1 MSWDIPAGRVF
12 PALPGLQSL
21 EPPVSVT
28 ASVTVVPV
36 MVGVT
41 CGAAV
46 STAMLTM
53 MSDDL
58 SHAVSCTLT
67 AVDGQ

>member
-1 MSWDIPAGRVF
+1 MPAGIEL
-12 PALPGLQSL
+12 PAFPGLQSP

-36 MVGVT
+36 MVGMT

-46 STAMLTM
+46 STAIFTM
-53 MSDDL
+53 MSEDL

-67 AVDGQ
+67 AVDGP